1 MMGIEDQKVTL
12 ITYQSARAT
21 EPVTHEVYPYGL
33 VCHRHALYLIAFDSE
48 LREVR
53 NYKVNRIESVEVQ
66 AMKQYTR
73 PKDFHLEAYL
83 QNVFRIFLTVGPEQT
98 VRVKFLPSVVR
109 FVQEHHWHPSQ
120 ILTPERDGSIIAE
133 FRLTALEEIK
143 SWIQSFGPNA
153 LVLEPEILR
162 QQILSEISKLQ
173 ELYETLKQQTR
184 KSSKTTVSKAHS

>member
-33 VCHRHALYLIAFDSE
+33 ICHRHTLYLIALDSE

-66 AMKQYTR
+66 PLKQYTK

-83 QNVFRIFLTVGPEQT
+83 QNAFGIFLSEGPEQT
-98 VRVKFLPSVVR
+98 VRVKFLPPVVR

-120 ILTPERDGSIIAE
+120 TLKQERDGSLIAE

-143 SWIQSFGPNA
+143 SWIQSFGANA
-153 LVLEPEILR
+153 LVLEPETLR
-162 QQILSEISKLQ
+162 QQILGDLSKLQ
-173 ELYETLKQQTR
+173 ELYE
-184 KSSKTTVSKAHS
+184 SSKRPSSKPSKASPFKDH